1 MDLFF
6 TIIITVLVVLGAF
19 TLLDWLADKTRMMPA
34 TVNRERRLILSLFAS
49 IAAGSLTGAY
59 VWYENRRAKQT
70 LSNLFELELLLA
82 QLEGLVGAALAQ
94 EDQTR
99 ILPSIE
105 GVVDKIGDYGSRT
118 VGLVPQIETQIPA
131 RDFNDLNLG
140 TSMIISGLADA
151 RAPKAVDRRVENDGN
166 PFITIQKGVGIARTK
181 TRELINERL
190 SN

>member
-6 TIIITVLVVLGAF
+6 TIVITVLVVLGAF

-49 IAAGSLTGAY
+49 IAAGSLTGVY
-59 VWYENRRAKQT
+59 VWYENRRAQQT
-70 LSNLFELELLLA
+70 LRNLFELELLLA

-105 GVVDKIGDYGSRT
+105 AVVDKIGDYGSRT
-118 VGLVPQIETQIPA
+118 IGLVPQIETQIPP
-131 RDFNDLNLG
+131 RDFDDLNLG
-140 TSMIISGLADA
+140 TSMIISGLAA
-151 RAPKAVDRRVENDGN
+151 AKATKAFDHRVEKEGN
-166 PFITIQKGVGIARTK
+166 PFTTIQRGVSIARKK

-190 SN
+190 PN

>member
-34 TVNRERRLILSLFAS
+34 TVNRERRLILSLFAA

-70 LSNLFELELLLA
+70 LRNLFELELLLA

-105 GVVDKIGDYGSRT
+105 AVVDKIGDYGSRT
-118 VGLVPQIETQIPA
+118 VGLVPLIETQIPP

-140 TSMIISGLADA
+140 TSMIISGLAAA
-151 RAPKAVDRRVENDGN
+151 RTPKAVDRRVENEGD

>member
-70 LSNLFELELLLA
+70 LRNLFELELLLA

-118 VGLVPQIETQIPA
+118 VGLVPQIETQIPP

-151 RAPKAVDRRVENDGN
+151 RAPKAVDRRVENEGN
-166 PFITIQKGVGIARTK
+166 PFITIHKGVGIARTK